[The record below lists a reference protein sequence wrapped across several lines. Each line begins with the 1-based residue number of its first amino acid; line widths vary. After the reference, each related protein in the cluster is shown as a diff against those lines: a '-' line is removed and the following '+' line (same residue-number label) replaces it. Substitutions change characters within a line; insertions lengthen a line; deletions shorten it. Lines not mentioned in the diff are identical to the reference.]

1 MQPVDLHTFVKDLK
15 ITKKV
20 SQKQCKVVDNLFI
33 YFNDLKVYK
42 VAVQVNPAMLKKAAK
57 LGLYSEYTII
67 YFDDIPIKIDLLKQ
81 DPKGKKLNADK
92 GRYIA
97 IYNPNTADCTVYHG
111 EEDESDQ
118 VKHRL

>member
-67 YFDDIPIKIDLLKQ
+67 YLDDIPIKID
-81 DPKGKKLNADK
+81 KKLNADK